1 MSGKAHSI
9 IGVTTVSALLL
20 ISLIIGV
27 NKFTLMESLL
37 MVIGSLIG
45 SLIVDID
52 CKKSKATLMFN
63 KVLTYT
69 ILGIILLICLNNF
82 FGLKINILINFTP
95 NITLILFGIV
105 TVLGKMSPHRQ
116 FTHKVLGT
124 SIFIVLSYFSFPL
137 YFTIGFSIGYIL
149 HIIADKTTTN
159 GLDFF
164 DFKLPLQDR
173 EGKLKYHF

>member
-9 IGVTTVSALLL
+9 IGVTTVSAFLIVSLL
-20 ISLIIGV
+20 IGI
-27 NKFTLMESLL
+27 NRFTLSESLF
-37 MVIGSLIG
+37 MVLGSLIG

-52 CKKSKATLMFN
+52 CKRSKATQAFN
-63 KVLTYT
+63 KALTYT
-69 ILGIILLICLNNF
+69 ILGFICLICLNKL
-82 FGLKINILINFTP
+82 FGFKINILINFTP

-124 SIFIVLSYFSFPL
+124 CTFILLSYFSFPL
-137 YFTIGFSIGYIL
+137 YFTIGFSVGYIL
-149 HIIADKTTTN
+149 HIIADKTTSN
-159 GLDFF
+159 GLNFL

-173 EGKLKYHF
+173 EGNLKYHF